1 MFKLRLYLLYE
12 SVELRMDKY
21 IGINRELWNELTP
34 IHARS
39 DYYDLEGFRS
49 GKSTL
54 RPIELEELG
63 DVYGKSLLHL
73 QCHFGLDTLSW
84 ARLGAKA
91 TGVDFSDKAIALAR
105 RLSKET
111 GIEASFV
118 HSDIYDLPKKLYG
131 QFDIVFTSYGIL
143 CWLPDLRRW
152 AEIIT
157 LFMKPGGTFYMVADH
172 PLNNIFE
179 SVEDSSELKVAYS
192 YFHTPEPIKWEPGGS
207 YADPNAKVSHPS
219 YEWTHSLSDVLNA
232 LISTGLR
239 IEFVHE
245 FPVCAWQRF
254 PAMEQDKDGWWR
266 LKGDNIPFTFSLRAT
281 KD

>member
-1 MFKLRLYLLYE
+1 
-12 SVELRMDKY
+12 MDKY
-21 IGINRELWNELTP
+21 IGMNRELWNELTP

-39 DYYDLEGFRS
+39 DYYDVEGFKS

-54 RPIELEELG
+54 RAIELEELG
-63 DVYGKSLLHL
+63 EVSGKSLLHL

-84 ARLGAKA
+84 ARLGAKV
-91 TGVDFSDKAIALAR
+91 TGVDFSDSAIALACH
-105 RLSKET
+105 LSKET

-118 HSDIYDLPKKLYG
+118 QSDIYDLPQNLSG
-131 QFDIVFTSYGIL
+131 QFDIVFTSYGVL
-143 CWLPDLRRW
+143 CWLPDLGRW
-152 AEIIT
+152 AEIIAI
-157 LFMKPGGTFYMVADH
+157 FMKSGGTFYMVADH

-179 SVEDSSELKVAYS
+179 SVKDSSELKIAYS
-192 YFHTPEPIKWEPGGS
+192 YFHTLEPTKWGPGSS

-219 YEWTHSLSDVLNA
+219 YEWTHSLSDVLNS
-232 LISTGLR
+232 LISAGLR

-245 FPVCAWQRF
+245 FPVCAFQRF

-266 LKGDNIPFTFSLRAT
+266 LKGDNIPLTFSLRAT

>member
-1 MFKLRLYLLYE
+1 
-12 SVELRMDKY
+12 MDKY
-21 IGINRELWNELTP
+21 IKGNLEYWNEVTP

-39 DYYDLEGFRS
+39 DYYDVEGFKS

-63 DVYGKSLLHL
+63 DVSGKSLLHL

-84 ARLGAKA
+84 ARLGARV
-91 TGVDFSDKAIALAR
+91 TGVDFSDRAIDLAR

-118 HSDIYDLPKKLYG
+118 HSDIYDLPKNLDG
-131 QFDIVFTSYGIL
+131 DFDVVFTSYGVL

-157 LFMKPGGTFYMVADH
+157 LFMKPDGTFYIVADH

-179 SVEDSSELKVAYS
+179 SVEGSSELKASYS
-192 YFHTPEPIKWEPGGS
+192 YFHAPEPIKWGPGGS
-207 YADPNAKVSHPS
+207 YADPNAKVAHPS

-232 LISTGLR
+232 LICAGLR

-254 PAMEQDKDGWWR
+254 SAMEQDEDGWWR
-266 LKGDNIPFTFSLRAT
+266 LKGDNIPFTLSLRAT